1 MASSSS
7 SSSSSDHSPLQTIRK
22 ATDPEVRTVCK
33 ERSDE
38 RWILNQRFIFPDDVM
53 FFHLVQTG
61 LADKMVK
68 IFQDAYPT
76 MKKTSNYKRLRV
88 DEGTNDEE
96 DERNSS
102 TDVCSSSK
110 RIKRSNTV
118 MVDASTQ
125 TDHNF

>member
-1 MASSSS
+1 MASSS
-7 SSSSSDHSPLQTIRK
+7 SSSSSDHSPLKIIRK
-22 ATDPEVRTVCK
+22 ASDPEVRTVCK

-38 RWILNQRFIFPDDVM
+38 RWMLNQRLIYPDDVM

-61 LADKMVK
+61 LADKMIK
-68 IFQDAYPT
+68 IFQDAYPK
-76 MKKTSNYKRLRV
+76 MKKKSDYKRLRV
-88 DEGTNDEE
+88 DEDTNDEE
-96 DERNSS
+96 DDGNSS

-110 RIKRSNTV
+110 RIKRSNIV

>member
-1 MASSSS
+1 MASS
-7 SSSSSDHSPLQTIRK
+7 SSSSSDHSPLRTIRK

-61 LADKMVK
+61 LADKMIK

-76 MKKTSNYKRLRV
+76 MKKKPDYKRLRV
-88 DEGTNDEE
+88 DEDTNDEE
-96 DERNSS
+96 DEGNSS

-110 RIKRSNTV
+110 RIKRSNIV